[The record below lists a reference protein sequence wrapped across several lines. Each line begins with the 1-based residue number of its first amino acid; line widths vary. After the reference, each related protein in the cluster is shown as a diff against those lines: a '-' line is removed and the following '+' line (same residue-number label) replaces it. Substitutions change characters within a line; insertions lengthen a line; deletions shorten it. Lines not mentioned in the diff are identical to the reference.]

1 MAKALY
7 SYKQSRED
15 LLRILEAKQ
24 DDIKYVRFMHEI
36 KDGKRTL
43 DVVAYRLHPKIR
55 KAFIDCLKT
64 LK

>member
-1 MAKALY
+1 MGKY
-7 SYKQSRED
+7 SFKESKSD
-15 LLRILEAKQ
+15 LLRILTAEQ

-36 KDGKRTL
+36 KEGKRTL

-55 KAFIDCLKT
+55 QAFINCLQT